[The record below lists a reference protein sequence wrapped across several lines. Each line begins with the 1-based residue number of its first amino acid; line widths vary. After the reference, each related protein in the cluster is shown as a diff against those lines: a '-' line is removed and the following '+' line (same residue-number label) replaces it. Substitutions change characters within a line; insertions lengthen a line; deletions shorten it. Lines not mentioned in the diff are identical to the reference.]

1 MIAKSQ
7 GICSSAPMLIIG
19 RSKSGLVVE
28 DWLGSKNH
36 HWGNLKLI
44 PNAIVSLKFVSALNF
59 IFNFSLQQNLLSF
72 LPFYF
77 LLSIFYTIYLTSCS
91 YNIYRLP
98 LFSNQ
103 IFYTFNF
110 LLPIGGVPQHK
121 MAQDC
126 PCSKYPDKLLVTIV
140 AQDCNNWATIMYI
153 SFEIEH
159 LVMS

>member
-1 MIAKSQ
+1 MNGSALMIAKSQ

-36 HWGNLKLI
+36 HRGNLKLI
-44 PNAIVSLKFVSALNF
+44 PNAIVSLNFVSALNF

-91 YNIYRLP
+91 YNIYRCQLSLIFQLEVYLRLNTRWSKIAP
-98 LFSNQ
+98 IPNILINFWILF
-103 IFYTFNF
+103 
-110 LLPIGGVPQHK
+110 
-121 MAQDC
+121 
-126 PCSKYPDKLLVTIV
+126 
-140 AQDCNNWATIMYI
+140 
-153 SFEIEH
+153 
-159 LVMS
+159 